1 MQLADRILVVD
12 DDAQLRRSI
21 AQGLRDVARS
31 VVEAGTGGEAI
42 AHVEREPPELVV
54 LDLGLPDLDGFEVC
68 RTLRERT
75 VVPIVVLSA
84 RHGEREKVRLL
95 EAGADDYVTKPFSLT
110 ELLARVQ
117 AQLRRAVF
125 YVQATPKTIALGDLT
140 LDLARRTVTRG
151 GAAVHLTP
159 VEWSLLRVL
168 AMQPGRT
175 LTHQQLFHAVWG
187 RTYGDAKLHLRVHVT
202 HLRRKIEARPAEPT
216 LIVTEPGVG
225 YRCEPPA

>member
-1 MQLADRILVVD
+1 
-12 DDAQLRRSI
+12 
-21 AQGLRDVARS
+21 
-31 VVEAGTGGEAI
+31 
-42 AHVEREPPELVV
+42 
-54 LDLGLPDLDGFEVC
+54 
-68 RTLRERT
+68 
-75 VVPIVVLSA
+75 
-84 RHGEREKVRLL
+84 
-95 EAGADDYVTKPFSLT
+95 
-110 ELLARVQ
+110 
-117 AQLRRAVF
+117 
-125 YVQATPKTIALGDLT
+125 
-140 LDLARRTVTRG
+140 
-151 GAAVHLTP
+151 